1 MVLMNNNLKV
11 KNNIQRFFVKRL
23 SIKILHEIL
32 HVHMFKYFGSI
43 LICFLLTMA
52 LQAQTNTISN
62 EEKIVEYLKDDTSKI
77 NWLNKYSEK
86 IQFANPDKAILIIE
100 KTITLAN
107 KINYPFGLSVAYG
120 LRAGLLYYEMKLDSC
135 KLLLDKAYA
144 LVDNKND
151 KASKN
156 QLANIINRYAAI
168 YQRRQ
173 NYDSAVELYLAAAK
187 IFKQTGDEQ
196 KIINSYYNLSGI
208 YKYVGDTAQTFF
220 YARETNK
227 LAGISNDTV
236 FLIRGLIAL
245 GEAYNFIKYY
255 DSLLWVSQK
264 GLQMANMQQMTFA
277 QGIFN
282 NFLGL
287 YFTHKVNQYDSAILH
302 YNKALQS
309 FNVINIPFDKAMV
322 LQNIGHAYLQKKDF
336 INAIKFSKEATE
348 LSKSLQFDQVR
359 NSSLMDLVHAEEKM
373 GNIGESFKYLKQ
385 YVQVND
391 SIQQR
396 NNQKKVYDLEAK
408 YLAEKKE
415 LIMLDQ
421 QKTIKQKNE
430 LNYYLA
436 SGVVLL
442 LIIGTLLYLNYRNKQ
457 KIQIQKIT
465 ELETQQQLTATEAVL
480 KGEEQERTR
489 LAKDL
494 HDGLGGMLSGIKY
507 SFNTIKGNLIMTPAN
522 TQSFERSMDMLDS
535 SIKEMRRVAHNMM
548 PEALVKFG
556 LDTALKDF
564 CNEIQQSGALYISYQ
579 SLGLKNLTINQTI
592 EITVY
597 RIVQELVNNIMKHA
611 AAKNAIVQVTKT
623 NNKLAV
629 TVEDDGHGFDI
640 NILDKV
646 KGIGW
651 RSIEN
656 RVEFLKGKLDVDSQ
670 TDKGTSVH
678 IEINV

>member
-1 MVLMNNNLKV
+1 MHS
-11 KNNIQRFFVKRL
+11 FFC
-23 SIKILHEIL
+23 
-32 HVHMFKYFGSI
+32 SI
-43 LICFLLTMA
+43 LFLLFTTIQLMG
-52 LQAQTNTISN
+52 QVNTLVE
-62 EEKIVEYLKDDTSKI
+62 EEKNILKLMDDSSKV
-77 NWLNKYSEK
+77 NKLNKFSEK
-86 IQFANPDKAILIIE
+86 IQFTDPIKAINIIE
-100 KTITLAN
+100 NSMIISQ
-107 KINYPFGLSVAYG
+107 KINYALGLSVAYG
-120 LRAGLLYYEMKLDSC
+120 LRAGLLFYEMKLDSC
-135 KLLLDKAYA
+135 KILLDKAFN
-144 LVDNKND
+144 LVNNKKD

-156 QLANIINRYAAI
+156 QTANIINRYAAI
-168 YQRRQ
+168 LQRKQ
-173 NYDSAVELYLAAAK
+173 NYDSSVALYLKAAA
-187 IFKQTGDEQ
+187 IFKETGDEQ
-196 KIINSYYNLSGI
+196 KIINCYYNLSGI
-208 YKYVGDTAQTFF
+208 YKYVGDTAKTFY

-227 LAGISNDTV
+227 LARTTNDTV
-236 FLIRGLIAL
+236 FLVRGLIAL
-245 GEAYNFIKYY
+245 GEAYNFIKDY
-255 DSLLWVSQK
+255 DSLLIVSQK
-264 GLQMANMQQMTFA
+264 GLPMASKQQMTFA

-287 YFTHKVNQYDSAILH
+287 YYTNKAKQYDTGIRF
-302 YNKALQS
+302 YNSALQS
-309 FNVINIPFDKAMV
+309 FNNINIPFDKAMV
-322 LQNIGHAYLQKKDF
+322 LQNMGHAYLQKKDYQH
-336 INAIKFSKEATE
+336 AILYSKEATE

-359 NSSLMDLVHAEEKM
+359 ISSLMDLVHAEEKM
-373 GNIGESFKYLKQ
+373 GNEGESFMYLKQ
-385 YVQVND
+385 YVQLND

-396 NNQKKVYDLEAK
+396 NNQKKVYEAESK
-408 YLAEKKE
+408 HLGEKKE
-415 LIMLDQ
+415 LILQAQ

-430 LNYYLA
+430 LNLYLA
-436 SGVVLL
+436 SGVTLL
-442 LIIGTLLYLNYRNKQ
+442 LITVTLLYFNYRHKQ
-457 KIQIQKIT
+457 KIQFQKIT

-507 SFNTIKGNLIMTPAN
+507 SFNTIKGNLIMTPDN
-522 TQSFERSMDMLDS
+522 TQSFDRSMDMLDS

-579 SLGLKNLTINQTI
+579 SIGLQHLKTNQTV

-623 NNKLAV
+623 NNQLAV
-629 TVEDDGHGFDI
+629 TVEDDGRGFDTT
-640 NILDKV
+640 ILNKT

-651 RSIEN
+651 SSIEN